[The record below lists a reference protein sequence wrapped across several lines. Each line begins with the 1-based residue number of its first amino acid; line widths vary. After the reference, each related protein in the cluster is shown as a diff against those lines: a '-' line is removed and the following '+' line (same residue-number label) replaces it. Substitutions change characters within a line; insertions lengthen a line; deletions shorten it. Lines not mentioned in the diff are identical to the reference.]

1 MSTLVDYVYI
11 NHKLLGQN
19 KNSRNMYLHFLG
31 DSIYEIWI
39 RKIFYVR
46 LILALWIYTI
56 WVYVNLCTHSFSYE
70 IFKISII
77 STCILNST

>member
-31 DSIYEIWI
+31 DSIYEIY
-39 RKIFYVR
+39 FM
-46 LILALWIYTI
+46 LD
-56 WVYVNLCTHSFSYE
+56 
-70 IFKISII
+70 
-77 STCILNST
+77 